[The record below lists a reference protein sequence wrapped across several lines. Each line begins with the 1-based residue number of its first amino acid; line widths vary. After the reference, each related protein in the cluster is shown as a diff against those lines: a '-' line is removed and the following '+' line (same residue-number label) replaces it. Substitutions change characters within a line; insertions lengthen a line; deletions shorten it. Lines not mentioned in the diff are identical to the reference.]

1 MKKIIFASI
10 LISAAA
16 TVSAGDV
23 IESDSAAINQGI
35 REGTQVRMEGEIVQ
49 SLGDERYLLRDRK
62 GQIEIELDD
71 KLTADRP
78 LKSGTQVS
86 FTGEVEHDDGRSVVE
101 VDKIHSIKGAVG
113 TSSTSIIS
121 N

>member
-1 MKKIIFASI
+1 MKKLIIASV
-10 LISAAA
+10 LMGAAA
-16 TVSAGDV
+16 TVTAGDI

-35 REGTQVRMEGEIVQ
+35 KEGTQVRMEGEIVQ

-78 LKSGTQVS
+78 LTAGTRVN

-101 VDKIHSIKGAVG
+101 VDKIHSLKGAVN
-113 TSSTSIIS
+113 TSSASTIS